1 MHILRIDIKY
11 KKNEL
16 IDDHIET
23 ITNNKLTWI
32 NIIKPSRD
40 KINILAQKYPFHELN
55 LEDCLSKIQIPKVD
69 KYEDHMFVI
78 MHFPTTLK
86 EENVPRFS

>member
-1 MHILRIDIKY
+1 M

-55 LEDCLSKIQIPKVD
+55 LEDCLFQNSNPKGRQI
-69 KYEDHMFVI
+69 
-78 MHFPTTLK
+78 
-86 EENVPRFS
+86 